1 MWLGSKDLLMS
12 EAIAKKFKVNDR
24 VKRVSGGSGGIIKE
38 LRVETTSVSHR
49 EENDKNVL
57 INVLW
62 DNGTQSYFSPSALE
76 IIKE

>member
-1 MWLGSKDLLMS
+1 MS
-12 EAIAKKFKVNDR
+12 EAIAIKFKVNDR